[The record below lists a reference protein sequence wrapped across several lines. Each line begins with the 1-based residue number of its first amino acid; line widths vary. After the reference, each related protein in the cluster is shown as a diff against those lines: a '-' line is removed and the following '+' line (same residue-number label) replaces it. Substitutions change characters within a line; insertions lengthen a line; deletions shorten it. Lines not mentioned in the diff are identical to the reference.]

1 MWTRQRPLKGN
12 ANTSWKQTHQSFI
25 IKNLYYLPELKIM
38 GVLSLPVRGCLFNT
52 VKIEDKGDLRKLFM
66 LFQIQVLI
74 WVFSLSVLSH

>member
-1 MWTRQRPLKGN
+1 
-12 ANTSWKQTHQSFI
+12 
-25 IKNLYYLPELKIM
+25 M
-38 GVLSLPVRGCLFNT
+38 GVLSLPVRDCLFNT